1 MAFSDEIMT
10 FIEKYKALENE
21 IKSLQEDKK
30 ILIDDLKDNHGIDPK
45 VIRKAIQVAKI
56 RTSLGDNIVQLDQI
70 VETIEGSILW
80 QIILLINTQLEI
92 QIVQR

>member
-70 VETIEGSILW
+70 VETIEGSIL
-80 QIILLINTQLEI
+80 
-92 QIVQR
+92 

>member
-1 MAFSDEIMT
+1 MAISDEIMT

-30 ILIDDLKDNHGIDPK
+30 ILIDDLKDHHGIDPK

-70 VETIEGSILW
+70 VETIEGSIL
-80 QIILLINTQLEI
+80 
-92 QIVQR
+92 